1 MNYRSNPALRLR
13 RFPEYWDYRRPRSAQ
28 EYLDNNARR
37 RRNVGRRVT
46 AFLQRLL
53 VCAVGVFVLAL
64 LL

>member
-1 MNYRSNPALRLR
+1 MNYRANPALRLR

-53 VCAVGVFVLAL
+53 A
-64 LL
+64 